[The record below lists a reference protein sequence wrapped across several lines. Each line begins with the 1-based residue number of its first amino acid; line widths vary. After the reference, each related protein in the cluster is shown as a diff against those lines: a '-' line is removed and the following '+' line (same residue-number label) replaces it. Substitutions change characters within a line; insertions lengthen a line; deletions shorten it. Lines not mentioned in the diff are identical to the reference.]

1 MIHMRLRRLSVLFSL
16 ILLTAVGC
24 DSLVPYNSSPVVVTP
39 LAPFVTD
46 TPDGGI
52 IDLPVQV
59 GIGVKGPWYEIYF
72 TDPFNPAAG
81 LESGGLD
88 RPLADAIDQARLT
101 LDVAVYSLSLPSIRD
116 ALIRA
121 YRRGVAVRVVMESD
135 NLDWAAPQALVAA
148 GIPVLGDRREGL
160 MHDKFVVI
168 DRLEVWTGSMNYT
181 ISGTYHDNNNL
192 IHIRSTKVAEDYT
205 KEFDEMFVD
214 DHFGPDVV
222 ADTPNPRVVVDG
234 TPMEIYFSPDDGVA
248 AHLLELLG
256 DAEQSIYFMAFSF
269 TSDDL
274 GKLMRKKFLAGLDI
288 AGVMEAEQVRSNTG
302 TEYDSLLQSGI
313 DVRLDGNPG
322 QMHHKIIVIDRK
334 VVITGSYNFSASA
347 ETRNDENLIVIYSP
361 TIAEQY
367 LAEFQRVYAVS
378 QPPE

>member
-1 MIHMRLRRLSVLFSL
+1 MRLRKLSVLFSL

-24 DSLVPYNSSPVVVTP
+24 DSLVPYNLSPVVVTP

-72 TDPFNPAAG
+72 TDPFNPGAG

-168 DRLEVWTGSMNYT
+168 DRSEVWTGSMNYT

-222 ADTPNPRVVVDG
+222 ADTPNPRVVIDG

-302 TEYDSLLQSGI
+302 TEYDLLLQSGI

>member
-1 MIHMRLRRLSVLFSL
+1 
-16 ILLTAVGC
+16 
-24 DSLVPYNSSPVVVTP
+24 
-39 LAPFVTD
+39 
-46 TPDGGI
+46 
-52 IDLPVQV
+52 
-59 GIGVKGPWYEIYF
+59 
-72 TDPFNPAAG
+72 
-81 LESGGLD
+81 
-88 RPLADAIDQARLT
+88 
-101 LDVAVYSLSLPSIRD
+101 
-116 ALIRA
+116 
-121 YRRGVAVRVVMESD
+121 
-135 NLDWAAPQALVAA
+135 
-148 GIPVLGDRREGL
+148 
-160 MHDKFVVI
+160 
-168 DRLEVWTGSMNYT
+168 
-181 ISGTYHDNNNL
+181 
-192 IHIRSTKVAEDYT
+192 
-205 KEFDEMFVD
+205 
-214 DHFGPDVV
+214 
-222 ADTPNPRVVVDG
+222 
-234 TPMEIYFSPDDGVA
+234 
-248 AHLLELLG
+248 
-256 DAEQSIYFMAFSF
+256 MAFSF